1 MYYFQHH
8 IGDYASHTRH
18 LEPME
23 DLAYRRILDL
33 YYLHERPV
41 NADPAVVARQVNLR
55 DYVDV
60 VRSVL
65 EEFFELTD
73 DGFRSTRADRE
84 IERVLNFS
92 KAGKRGAEKRWANSK
107 NAQPS
112 PPTDD
117 APDGGLGGQ
126 QGKHSS
132 SDGPLLAPK
141 THDPIPNTQEKE
153 INKEKPA
160 SGDALADAAH
170 PPAPQSLK
178 ISPKPK
184 PTKALVMPC
193 PANVTTDT
201 WQAFLAQRNL
211 MKAVVTPNVIQTIE
225 SEARKAGWSL
235 EQALREIPARGWRG
249 FKAEWVTKEADRQ
262 VSSLMRG
269 GI

>member
-55 DYVDV
+55 DHVDV

-84 IERVLNFS
+84 IERVLTLS
-92 KAGKRGAEKRWANSK
+92 EAGKRGAAKRWGNSK
-107 NAQPS
+107 SAQSNSLTLDVLDGVPGDQRS
-112 PPTDD
+112 RYHDPNGPP
-117 APDGGLGGQ
+117 
-126 QGKHSS
+126 
-132 SDGPLLAPK
+132 LAPN
-141 THDPIPNTQEKE
+141 THDPKPDTQVKE

-178 ISPKPK
+178 ISPKPR
-184 PTKALVMPC
+184 PTKAPEVPC